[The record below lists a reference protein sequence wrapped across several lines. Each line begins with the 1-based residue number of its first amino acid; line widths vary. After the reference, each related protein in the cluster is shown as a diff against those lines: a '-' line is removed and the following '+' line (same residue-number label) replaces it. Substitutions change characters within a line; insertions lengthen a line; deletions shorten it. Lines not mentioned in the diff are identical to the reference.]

1 MTCIKLCYLAYKQKK
16 LCCLAIWS
24 ISLILFMRKKEEK
37 EKEMTINAKLEV
49 MKPHVLARDRGVD
62 EKIHLTMLKK
72 YVQTN
77 FPQSIL

>member
-1 MTCIKLCYLAYKQKK
+1 
-16 LCCLAIWS
+16 
-24 ISLILFMRKKEEK
+24 MRKKEEK

>member
-1 MTCIKLCYLAYKQKK
+1 
-16 LCCLAIWS
+16 
-24 ISLILFMRKKEEK
+24 
-37 EKEMTINAKLEV
+37 
-49 MKPHVLARDRGVD
+49 VLARDRGVD